1 MAARRRAVRLACD
14 SRQGDEWTCRCAL
27 DSEGPRTLGD
37 GWASVS
43 SAAEQGEPGRSI
55 HRAPSD
61 LTVFLHIGI
70 PKSGTTYLQAR
81 IGNNARRAREQGLL
95 WPGPGWRP
103 HVEAARDL
111 RGLSPGGQLDPAG
124 PWMSMAR
131 EIGQWSGPA
140 ALLSMEWLSACTHE
154 QAEVAVG
161 SLHPARVEVIVT
173 ARDLL
178 RSFVAQWQEMTKNY
192 RTWGWDQF
200 VAEMLGESGGP
211 ASEVFWLQQDVAA
224 ILRTWSG
231 VVSPDRMHVVTVPPH
246 TSDPEILW
254 RRFTS
259 LVGLDGTAFPPL
271 AARNESLGMVSA
283 VLMQRVNAAALSLG
297 VPQDVYQR
305 VLHKRLANRVLA
317 GYRARE
323 PAISVSSA
331 VDAWI
336 RGRAERLVSQ
346 IHELDV
352 DVVGDLDDLLP
363 GAALIGMDPADVAD
377 ADLLSTCV
385 DALVALA
392 IAQDNELAAARYRGV
407 IPHRGGAAGKGQQPQ
422 AGDGRRPRPA
432 ARLRRA
438 VSRARAVAA
447 GAVAAWTRR

>member
-1 MAARRRAVRLACD
+1 M
-14 SRQGDEWTCRCAL
+14 
-27 DSEGPRTLGD
+27 GD
-37 GWASVS
+37 GWARVS
-43 SAAEQGEPGRSI
+43 SAAEQGEPGRSV
-55 HRAPSD
+55 HRAPSE
-61 LTVFLHIGI
+61 LTVFLHIGT

-111 RGLSPGGQLDPAG
+111 SGLPPGGQLDPAG

-131 EIGQWSGPA
+131 QMGQWSGSA

-161 SLHPARVEVIVT
+161 SLCPARVEVIVT

-200 VAEMLGESGGP
+200 VAEMLGEAGGP
-211 ASEVFWLQQDVAA
+211 ASEVFWLQQDVPG

-231 VVSPDRMHVVTVPPH
+231 VVSPDRIHVVTVPPH
-246 TSDPEILW
+246 ASDPEILW

-271 AARNESLGMVSA
+271 AARNESLGVVSA
-283 VLMQRVNAAALSLG
+283 VLMQRVNAAALRHG

-317 GYRARE
+317 GYRTQE
-323 PAISVSSA
+323 PAISVSSD

-336 RGRAERLVSQ
+336 RGRAERMVSQ
-346 IHELDV
+346 IRELDV
-352 DVVGDLDDLLP
+352 DVVGDLDELLP
-363 GAALIGMDPADVAD
+363 GATLIGMDPAYVAD

-392 IAQDNELAAARYRGV
+392 IAQDSELAAARDHGV
-407 IPHRGGAAGKGQQPQ
+407 TVRRGGPAGKRQQSQ
-422 AGDGRRPRPA
+422 AVDGRRPTPA
-432 ARLRRA
+432 AGLRRA
-438 VSRARAVAA
+438 VGRARAVAR
-447 GAVAAWTRR
+447 AVAARTRR